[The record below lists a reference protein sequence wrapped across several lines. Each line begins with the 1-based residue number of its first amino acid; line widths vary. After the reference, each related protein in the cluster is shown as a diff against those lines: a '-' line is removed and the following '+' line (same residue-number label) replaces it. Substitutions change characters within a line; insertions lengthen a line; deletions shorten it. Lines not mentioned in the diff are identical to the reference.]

1 MKGKLLKGVIMNDIY
16 SDIVITDI
24 KTGEIIPQNRIG
36 WNLVAHAFVI
46 GYNWI
51 ANQFNEQIDSWNSEF
66 DKDHSNHDDLTDNE
80 EFERFITEHWNK
92 IIDQYNE
99 AMATYGGTA
108 KFELEGINT
117 VMLDGF
123 GHKAE
128 MILKMK

>member
-1 MKGKLLKGVIMNDIY
+1 MNDIY
-16 SDIVITDI
+16 VNIVITDI
-24 KTGEIIPQNRIG
+24 KTGEIIPQNRKG
-36 WNLVAHAFVI
+36 WNLVAHAFII

-51 ANQFNEQIDSWNSEF
+51 ANQFIEQIDSWNSEF
-66 DKDHSNHDDLTDNE
+66 DKDHPNISDFTNDENY
-80 EFERFITEHWNK
+80 ERFITEHWNK

-123 GHKAE
+123 GHKVE
-128 MILKMK
+128 MKLIMK